1 MSCPV
6 TPSNIWQ
13 NICSLAFGG
22 SFTFQDKES
31 ALSKIEEAHKSH
43 NNYKL
48 SRLRVQFVKTRT
60 RSHHFGWRSIRI
72 ELQIFLDGIQSP
84 TIALVGFSSVSLVKN
99 QRQKKLT
106 LTVFLRNSRSGL
118 TTGRASSFFGL
129 PISSIPNSWSIPRWG
144 DISFHSWIHPNR
156 CGLVSNFNV
165 LVQLHVKVDD
175 TRSHLVNMFPPPL
188 CLFLIFKWEGLC
200 LKYSAKNFTQSWFSL
215 SKYNQQSLWKE
226 SRLISWKPFKIFSS
240 FCRS

>member
-1 MSCPV
+1 MSCPA
-6 TPSNIWQ
+6 TPSKYLLSCIWRIFHIPRQ
-13 NICSLAFGG
+13 GG
-22 SFTFQDKES
+22 CTLQDRGS
-31 ALSKIEEAHKSH
+31 SQVPQQF
-43 NNYKL
+43 NNKL
-48 SRLRVQFVKTRT
+48 SRLRVQFTKTLT
-60 RSHHFGWRSIRI
+60 GLHHFGWRSIRI

-129 PISSIPNSWSIPRWG
+129 PISSIPNSWSTPRWG

-188 CLFLIFKWEGLC
+188 CLFLIFK
-200 LKYSAKNFTQSWFSL
+200 
-215 SKYNQQSLWKE
+215 
-226 SRLISWKPFKIFSS
+226 
-240 FCRS
+240 